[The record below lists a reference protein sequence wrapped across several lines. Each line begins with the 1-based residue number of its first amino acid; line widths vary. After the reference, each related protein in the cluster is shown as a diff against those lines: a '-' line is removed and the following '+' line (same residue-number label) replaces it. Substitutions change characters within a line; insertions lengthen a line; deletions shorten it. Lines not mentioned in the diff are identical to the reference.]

1 MNMRPHN
8 YHRIVFLCS
17 CLLFFGA
24 WGCGERADAPPP
36 APKVVPQKITISE
49 APTAAAPAAQEKT
62 PQQSTTAEQAVSTQ
76 TPVEPSKASP
86 VAPPAVEAPAAPVAT
101 DTPAPPTTGK
111 TVPSLPAGIGYSAD
125 DVTQQ
130 VKIDVKGTMA
140 DLTEKV
146 ATEGN
151 SLYRSRF
158 YNPEGKIDPFAP
170 IFKQSSQETI
180 ATATTKVKR
189 EKRVP
194 QTPLERLSL
203 GQLTLVG
210 IIRMQSG
217 NRAIVQEASGK
228 GYVVK
233 NGTYIG
239 PNAGRVIDI
248 EENRVV
254 IEEEVENVLGDV
266 ITRKQELKLQKPLG
280 EE

>member
-1 MNMRPHN
+1 MRPN
-8 YHRIVFLCS
+8 DYQRIAFLCC

-24 WGCGERADAPPP
+24 SGCEEKSEAPPP
-36 APKVVPQKITISE
+36 QPKVVAQKISPVA
-49 APTAAAPAAQEKT
+49 APKSAAPAAPQKT
-62 PQQSTTAEQAVSTQ
+62 APPPPAAAPQAASPTAVSGTAKGSPDASGAGTSQTAPTAEDSTAQPTMAPAGDEKSAEDAAQQ
-76 TPVEPSKASP
+76 TP
-86 VAPPAVEAPAAPVAT
+86 
-101 DTPAPPTTGK
+101 
-111 TVPSLPAGIGYSAD
+111 
-125 DVTQQ
+125 
-130 VKIDVKGTMA
+130 IDVKSTMA
-140 DLTEKV
+140 TLEKKV

-151 SLYRSRF
+151 TLYRARF
-158 YNPEGKIDPFAP
+158 YDPEGKLDPFAP
-170 IFKQSSQETI
+170 IFKQSAPETV
-180 ATATTKVKR
+180 TETGTKKKR

-210 IIRMQSG
+210 VIRMPSG

-239 PNAGRVIDI
+239 TDAGRVVDI
-248 EENRVV
+248 EAGRVV

>member
-1 MNMRPHN
+1 MNMRPN
-8 YHRIVFLCS
+8 YFQRIAFLCC

-24 WGCGERADAPPP
+24 WGCEEKSEAPPP
-36 APKVVPQKITISE
+36 QPKVVVQKINPAAAPKTAAPTAPRTTAPAPPAAAPSAGSSKTVSE
-49 APTAAAPAAQEKT
+49 AVKGSSDASGAGTSQTAPTAAA
-62 PQQSTTAEQAVSTQ
+62 STGQPTI
-76 TPVEPSKASP
+76 
-86 VAPPAVEAPAAPVAT
+86 APAGEGKSAEDASQTAP
-101 DTPAPPTTGK
+101 
-111 TVPSLPAGIGYSAD
+111 
-125 DVTQQ
+125 
-130 VKIDVKGTMA
+130 IDVKSTMA
-140 DLTEKV
+140 TLEEKV
-146 ATEGN
+146 AKEGN
-151 SLYRSRF
+151 TLYRARF
-158 YNPEGKIDPFAP
+158 YDPEGKIDPFAP
-170 IFKQSSQETI
+170 IFKQSTPETV
-180 ATATTKVKR
+180 AKKGPKKKR

-210 IIRMQSG
+210 VIRMPGG

-239 PNAGRVIDI
+239 TDAGRVIDI
-248 EENRVV
+248 EANRVV